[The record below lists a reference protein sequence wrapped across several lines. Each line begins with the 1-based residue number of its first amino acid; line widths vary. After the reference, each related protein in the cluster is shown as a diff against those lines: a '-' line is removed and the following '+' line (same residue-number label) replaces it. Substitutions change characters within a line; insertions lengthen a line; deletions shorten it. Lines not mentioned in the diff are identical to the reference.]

1 MAEFEEFTPAYLKEK
16 MGLTPEQFI
25 DLKAL
30 MGDKSDNIPGVTKIG
45 EKTGIKLLLEY
56 GSLDGIYEH
65 IDEMKASKMKE
76 NLINDKE
83 QAYLS
88 KTLATIDTNA
98 PIEIGL
104 DDITYTGPH
113 LENLAKFY
121 EEMGFK
127 QLRQALD
134 LSGEEAAPVA
144 IDYTEVEQVTSDM
157 LTEDSFFHF
166 EILGTI
172 TIRNPSSVLHGGQK
186 VSSTRV
192 QILVFTNTDFQRIS
206 RKNAPQ
212 GL

>member
-1 MAEFEEFTPAYLKEK
+1 MVFF
-16 MGLTPEQFI
+16 
-25 DLKAL
+25 
-30 MGDKSDNIPGVTKIG
+30 
-45 EKTGIKLLLEY
+45 
-56 GSLDGIYEH
+56 EH

-113 LENLAKFY
+113 LEKISPSFMRRWALSNLS
-121 EEMGFK
+121 G
-127 QLRQALD
+127 LD

-144 IDYTEVEQVTSDM
+144 IDYTEVEQVTPDM

-166 EILGTI
+166 EIFGDNYHTEPIIGFAWGTKGQLYASTDTALYKHRFSKNFSKKTPLKVYDFKRAKVLLSHLGI
-172 TIRNPSSVLHGGQK
+172 TLQSQLLTVDWPS
-186 VSSTRV
+186 
-192 QILVFTNTDFQRIS
+192 IS
-206 RKNAPQ
+206 CRP
-212 GL
+212 

>member
-1 MAEFEEFTPAYLKEK
+1 
-16 MGLTPEQFI
+16 
-25 DLKAL
+25 
-30 MGDKSDNIPGVTKIG
+30 
-45 EKTGIKLLLEY
+45 
-56 GSLDGIYEH
+56 
-65 IDEMKASKMKE
+65 MKE

-166 EILGTI
+166 EIFGDNYHTEPI
-172 TIRNPSSVLHGGQK
+172 IGFAWGPK

-206 RKNAPQ
+206 RKTPLKVYDFKRAK
-212 GL
+212 GLLSATWALPFKIPRLTVDWLSISCRP